1 MRMPVGS
8 ITALGDSLMNE
19 YGFTVED
26 VREYRER
33 TGAGMIQAKK
43 HFMDIYSAKQKAEMV
58 KLIES
63 GTLEDITKV
72 VRILVEKF

>member
-1 MRMPVGS
+1 
-8 ITALGDSLMNE
+8 MNE
-19 YGFTVED
+19 YGFTAED
-26 VREYRER
+26 VREYREQ
-33 TGAGMIQAKK
+33 TGASMMAAKK
-43 HFMDIYSAKQKAEMV
+43 YFMDIYYAKQKAEMV